1 MKLDVILKYHI
12 IQNYKQHFFFFSL
25 VVDFYIILTLV
36 KCKTDGHVYVS
47 AYYTYI
53 LISIFLIALVPQT
66 VREILHISNA
76 LTLGST
82 YRKRNTVIYTKC
94 ITYLLTWKRMHL
106 DRVNFYT
113 F

>member
-1 MKLDVILKYHI
+1 MKLDVILKYHF
-12 IQNYKQHFFFFSL
+12 IQNHKQHFFFFPL

-47 AYYTYI
+47 AYYTYT

-82 YRKRNTVIYTKC
+82 YSKRNTVIYTKC

>member
-12 IQNYKQHFFFFSL
+12 IQNYKQHFFFSL

-47 AYYTYI
+47 AYYTYT

-82 YRKRNTVIYTKC
+82 YSKRNTVIYTKC